1 MTLTADDAIAIQMLV
16 ARYSHAASAGDAAGV
31 AATVAED
38 GILTGFAPM
47 LGQPDPDTVGG
58 GGVRPRVGGVGPAHD
73 ILPPPAH
80 PYRQGATADGARG
93 NVMVIENVQWRGRR
107 AVTVNC
113 RYADEYVRTVEG
125 WRFRHRVLTP
135 ISVTDAGE
143 VQSFAG

>member
-31 AATVAED
+31 AATFTED

-47 LGQPDPDTVGG
+47 LGQPDPDTVGRAAIRAMFEG
-58 GGVRPRVGGVGPAHD
+58 FLPAIDFIHQ
-73 ILPPPAH
+73 LS
-80 PYRQGATADGARG
+80 QLSGLEATADGARG